1 MIIYALSCS
10 FFPRSLRCLFQN
22 FFSSTSLKLSA
33 DCHHTPVFQ
42 GKTNII
48 AFPIALK
55 ADEICIC
62 IFPLPNTRF
71 ENWLF
76 SFFPDVYTRN
86 SLGVCRA
93 DNCYGRF
100 ASRYWRERSQAV
112 EIERKTLREPFHL
125 NFWNASRVISCRF
138 GKQTPSFMISEL
150 ICAHDLLSKIP
161 NRKCLFNYKQDLKL
175 ARPSKSLILGNWDH
189 QSRSEKAKKNSSPEL

>member
-1 MIIYALSCS
+1 MHFPVVFFRVLSGVFSKTFFRPQVSNWAWIAIICQSSKAKPTSS
-10 FFPRSLRCLFQN
+10 HSRSLWKLTRFV
-22 FFSSTSLKLSA
+22 FAFS
-33 DCHHTPVFQ
+33 
-42 GKTNII
+42 
-48 AFPIALK
+48 
-55 ADEICIC
+55 
-62 IFPLPNTRF
+62 PLPNTRF

-150 ICAHDLLSKIP
+150 ICAHDLFFYDAEQEMP
-161 NRKCLFNYKQDLKL
+161 F
-175 ARPSKSLILGNWDH
+175 
-189 QSRSEKAKKNSSPEL
+189 